1 MIDFDRKN
9 QKPAF
14 IVKFIADESEGLK
27 KLRRMTQLKTLMR
40 KPMSLKRETRL
51 PPTRGSFSSEI

>member
-1 MIDFDRKN
+1 MIDFDIKN

-14 IVKFIADESEGLK
+14 IVKMIADESEGLE
-27 KLRRMTQLKTLMR
+27 KLKRMTQQKTLTR
-40 KPMSLKRETRL
+40 KPTSLRWETRL